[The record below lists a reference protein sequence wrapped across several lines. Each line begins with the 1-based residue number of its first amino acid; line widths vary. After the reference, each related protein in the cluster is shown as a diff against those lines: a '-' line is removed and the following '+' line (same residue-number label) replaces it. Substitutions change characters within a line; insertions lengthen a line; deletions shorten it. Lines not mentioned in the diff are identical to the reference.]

1 MLMDD
6 LMQYGRGNADLDRRI
21 KNKCEA
27 DLVYYAILR
36 EMINDYGVEGLKNI
50 SDIDP
55 DALCISRDQMSAL
68 ASDDGLLRFDGD
80 ERVTG
85 FFNPVTGGYDRR
97 FTDASREHFVR
108 ESFLNCKALRD
119 MVSTS
124 LASSPAYRSVSMTDD
139 EFEAAVDR
147 EFEERILNA
156 NDPGSPLSRV
166 LDIAGS
172 FDGTMGADP
181 ARDYYA
187 MAMPEERMVRDA
199 SDAEA
204 VMNEDR
210 VRRATA
216 AANAPGRFPSAF
228 PGRTALEPGD
238 KIIVLDQAGRA
249 NPVMGLKLSPLMPEF
264 ETLRRSGMGDV
275 LGLYKDQAGHA
286 RSKDPREYDRNNG
299 LLMFDAQKRM
309 LCAAPD
315 PAKGYAREYLSQKR
329 GMELAPSSGIMFGDS
344 EYLRTQGYT
353 AEMTRYLESGYEDDD
368 GFLVPEI
375 DQDTGVRTSMTS
387 YARTNAGYV
396 SSFRTVHAWKMAQV
410 LDRLSGQQL
419 TDNDHAVIQRIMAM
433 PQGSG
438 GTVFGDPERD
448 GEAAVNANADA
459 YFDYIAHVCG
469 DVRSRMSSHEFGIHF
484 EEQNYFSDR
493 RGFLPLLYIT
503 GERTSEFNRARSN
516 PSRYFAFYPFADYTP
531 ANIDV
536 SPLAGDI
543 APAAYNSFIVT
554 DMSHRRSATD
564 TSLADPARNKYAHV
578 ARIDQE
584 MVRSMRAVYDSYANG
599 PRRGGPGRNI
609 GLAKIR
615 RRVGDTGLDDLS
627 RFINPDG
634 SVNGSLVA
642 RVLVEDMNATK
653 AVAREEFLSPA
664 NRTHMENIFRIF
676 SDRNACLGDE
686 PGLEGARLGDAAAI
700 FCLGC
705 GADTPDGFSKA
716 LSGELE
722 ECMNIELRS
731 AYGQD
736 INSYRTMRHIYRAYL
751 SEFASDCA
759 GQLMRDTGLLSPR
772 DELPGTAELNAGFAN
787 ADYGAFA
794 GRVLERMPDPSDPVL
809 RQSLKDLFGTG
820 EFEDDNNYID
830 PGVPQKV
837 VLKANMGRYSSSQFL
852 YQDYNDLLSLLAYSG
867 YAGYEP
873 DASKSARD
881 VMSGLDNRSPMA
893 VQLYA
898 SEAYGIDGGLDGEPE
913 DDGGYND
920 QESDENGRDA
930 ASISDDRVWF
940 ESAFAD
946 PYENARTLA
955 WLDADYS
962 GEPAVID
969 SGRFDADPRAD
980 HAVYEAR
987 NPLKCA
993 ALRRCGEALSRMEPD
1008 FDPSRL
1014 RVSGRG
1020 LISYDGPDGR
1030 PVIRIGP
1037 VIDEEAYIRPIVEDD
1052 PLGTPVPRMPVL
1064 DVGGWPERDAHGS
1077 VLTEARSVSSLP
1089 GIRIGADGRLENPVA
1104 YGALDRRSLLDPD
1117 ERAGTPNNRF
1127 YGISAK
1133 IRPQSGYGHSGDSF
1147 IDRMELSTY
1156 QTGVLENIDRCL
1168 AMHAAA
1174 KNSDGRD
1181 GIARSLFYTNVGPTA
1196 LQKCY
1201 QSGTYLI
1208 DSPAKASVAGSVLR
1222 DYLELA
1228 NDGSGID
1235 YTDVLPAATFGDN
1248 GLFERAMGVA
1258 SLHMAQGRAYRERVV
1273 FPKISVDQN
1282 IGLYNQAANLHQCD
1296 ARDSGR
1302 LDVKSMRDTDSKSA
1316 RVALFQDN
1324 PYLDSVISG
1333 TAKSLG
1339 AVGYLTD
1346 AVRLDRMTG
1355 KTELDP
1361 KIRSAFEAGEKPQVR
1376 MAYISQGIEDF
1387 ETGGLTS
1394 LAPHTGG
1401 QAFDRQ
1407 QLSTMGGLKCLNVEP
1422 DLKFAMVNLGF
1433 NMEDGYVVAKHA
1445 AGKLGHFEEDGTYKP
1460 LQKWDKIGDSESGN
1474 KGIVSKIVDT
1484 DIGAG
1489 MDDRHADD
1497 EFMARYLYDYLAQAR
1512 VNHGG
1517 YDLNGRN
1524 GAFWTAVQA
1533 AADKYL
1539 GYGQPTD
1546 LAAGFR
1552 RVICPDGAT
1561 IGDKSDE
1568 VMRLMSAKGR
1578 KAAASRAAADD
1589 VRESMFQG
1597 LKPYLVDIGRD
1608 LEAGNV
1614 QPFTGAYKAE
1624 HAVWQLFRDNPDL
1637 EVAVTNVCVCTRSN
1651 PSILMNIGE
1660 ACDRDRGR
1668 MGRDG
1673 VDMDDPDAKAA
1684 WLMDHG
1690 ESVLVVRDG
1699 DGCKIPVMGA
1709 TGRFAM
1715 YVDSHTADDKNKD
1728 YNKTAK
1734 SPKAGRRQAAQ
1745 EGYALQGERCCDDYY
1760 RFMAAND
1767 PVLPDN
1773 LAKWNRKLAMNGFM
1787 FDLSS
1792 DAMESRRVSDI
1803 LDGASLSELPGSGGT
1818 AYVAGSVPGVRFV
1831 DMKALADRIID
1842 QVPKGAKPEDL
1853 AGAVSAMG
1861 ENLDFSK
1868 LLMLGRGGKDMAG
1881 SPKSIDD
1888 KLRYM
1893 FVTALG
1899 RDGGGMILL
1908 PDSLAGADMDVDIG
1922 LMETVKA
1929 VDEATGRTYDKQVS
1943 SKVRLDGSPSM
1954 PDGSTRTAAP
1964 LFMSSREIANPD
1976 AELVT
1981 APVDDRLQF
1990 RIFKTALAAAV
2001 ADGLHGM
2008 DLIPEGDGH
2017 GRVPMLDDAAYE
2029 QAAGSLSERFE
2040 KLYRS
2045 APDEPSLSLDNM
2057 NGWAKKNV
2065 YYFSVQD
2072 SLTSVWNGDPTLSID
2087 EIGISFEKAKSLGI
2101 LRPKEGLDQEALR
2114 GIPDTYEFMADRY
2127 EPLGE
2132 DDLIV
2137 VNRSPGQTTG
2147 CIRAF
2152 YPKVTCEAGGGISTH
2167 PACAT
2172 IFDGDYDG
2180 DTVGAADPLH
2190 PKRLQRGTEEYEA
2203 MAGAARKE
2211 LLSRMSMRGNMV
2223 HEAEYDDIKLP
2234 DGGEIRNV
2242 HPLFI
2247 AGNADYAVA
2256 KHNMRQAGPDG
2267 APACGYDI
2275 DREISAITVM
2285 ANMLYE
2291 LRNSAYDNINGADGL
2306 ITMASARNI
2315 IDARGRQ
2322 IDAMSEFFKQLD
2334 AGSGTERDRKSAEFW
2349 KDVAGKFEAAR
2360 DGFRNEKPGDHDR
2373 TRESVERL
2381 EKTVFGRFRRVYDD
2395 MAGFISSPPLMTH
2408 GETQHEILYN
2418 IIRDANISKKGKEPQ
2433 LNALLSYSSVG
2444 EACGGK
2450 LSVARN
2456 ENKKFELL
2464 HDGKS
2469 SAGFDPE
2476 IRMSN
2481 RNPVSDVPKSPFMT
2495 QVESH
2500 TVAQSD
2506 KSDATGMGGA
2516 MAQKMQKLFSP
2527 AGYGAFGLRISGPIT
2542 QSYLDAKQ
2550 NVTKCGNN
2558 LKIGKFVLDSV
2569 AKFQKFD
2576 EFTDDAMSGAD
2587 LNQVFRGQFTRSA
2600 VTSQKTGKRVPVSM
2614 TVDECIE
2621 QMDNFIR
2628 VMGHPGF
2635 TEIDKAVASAVLSKY
2650 ESEEPDTGRR
2660 IVKDP
2665 VRTADLTGDVTYA
2678 IMYGGDKAMPE
2689 ILNNMAKNHRGPFS
2703 GSFGYDGRVS
2713 AADIRKALT
2722 EGMPSGAELSCSVDR
2737 ILAPDVPESVGLH
2750 GTGPEAASN
2759 VVKEKSDALSK
2770 ALSKV
2775 QAGISG
2781 DMAGKILAGFKASGQ
2796 SSCEGAYNKMTAM
2809 EAAKSS
2815 GYGGGAESG
2824 PPSPADD

>member
-36 EMINDYGVEGLKNI
+36 EMIRDYGVEGLRNI

-85 FFNPVTGGYDRR
+85 FFNPDTNGYDRA
-97 FTDASREHFVR
+97 FTDASRAHFVR

-124 LASSPAYRSVSMTDD
+124 LASSPAYRSLSMTDD

-147 EFEERILNA
+147 EFETRILNK
-156 NDPGSPLSRV
+156 NDPGSPLNRV

-172 FDGTMGADP
+172 FSDTMGADP

-187 MAMPEERMVRDA
+187 MAMPAERMVRDEA
-199 SDAEA
+199 DAEA

-210 VRRATA
+210 ARRATA
-216 AANAPGRFPSAF
+216 EANGPGRFPSAF
-228 PGRTALEPGD
+228 PGRNTVEPGD

-264 ETLRRSGMGDV
+264 ETLRKSGMGDA

-309 LCAAPD
+309 LSAAPD
-315 PAKGYAREYLSQKR
+315 PSKGYAREYLSQKR
-329 GMELAPSSGIMFGDS
+329 GLELARANGILFGES
-344 EYLRTQGYT
+344 EYLNTQGYT
-353 AEMTRYLESGYEDDD
+353 VETTMYTEGGYEDDD

-375 DQDTGVRTSMTS
+375 DHNTGVRTSTTS
-387 YARTNAGYV
+387 YARTNAGYAA
-396 SSFRTVHAWKMAQV
+396 SFRTIHSWKMAQV
-410 LDRLSGQQL
+410 IDRLSSQSL
-419 TDNDHAVIQRIMAM
+419 TDNDHAVIQKIMSL
-433 PQGSG
+433 PQGGS

-469 DVRSRMSSHEFGIHF
+469 DVRRKMSSHEFGIHF

-493 RGFLPLLYIT
+493 RGFVPLLYIT
-503 GERTSEFNRARSN
+503 GERTNEYNRARSN
-516 PSRYFAFYPFADYTP
+516 PSRYFAFYPFANYTP

-564 TSLADPARNKYAHV
+564 TSLSDPARNKFAHV
-578 ARIDQE
+578 SRIDRDL
-584 MVRSMRAVYDSYANG
+584 VRAMRKTYDDYANG
-599 PRRGGPGRNI
+599 PRRGMPGRDI
-609 GLAKIR
+609 SLAKIR

-634 SVNGSLVA
+634 SVNGPLVA

-653 AVAREEFLSPA
+653 AVLREEFLSPA
-664 NRTHMENIFRIF
+664 NRTHMANIFRIF
-676 SDRNACLGDE
+676 ADRNACLEDE
-686 PGLEGARLGDAAAI
+686 PGIEGARMGDAAAI

-705 GADTPDGFSKA
+705 GADTADGFSKA

-736 INSYRTMRHIYRAYL
+736 INSYRAMRHIYRAYL
-751 SEFASDCA
+751 SEFASDCTN
-759 GQLMRDTGLLSPR
+759 QLMRDMNLASAR
-772 DELPGTAELNAGFAN
+772 DELPGSSELNTGFAN
-787 ADYGAFA
+787 SDYDAFA
-794 GRVLERMPDPSDPVL
+794 GRILERMPDPSDPVL

-820 EFEDDNNYID
+820 EFEDENNHID
-830 PGVPQKV
+830 PDVPQKII
-837 VLKANMGRYSSSQFL
+837 LKANMGRYSSSQFL

-873 DASKSARD
+873 DTSKPAAG
-881 VMSGLDNRSPMA
+881 VMAGLDNRAPVA

-898 SEAYGIDGGLDGEPE
+898 SEAYGIDGGPDGE
-913 DDGGYND
+913 DDNDGGYYD
-920 QESDENGRDA
+920 QDSDDGGRDA
-930 ASISDDRVWF
+930 ASISDDRIWF

-946 PYENARTLA
+946 PYENARTLE

-962 GEPAVID
+962 GEPAVIG
-969 SGRFDADPRAD
+969 SGRFDSDPRAE

-993 ALRRCGEALSRMEPD
+993 ALRRCGEILARTEAD

-1014 RVSGRG
+1014 RVSQRG
-1020 LISYDGPDGR
+1020 LISYDGPDGQ

-1037 VIDEEAYIRPIVEDD
+1037 VIDEEAYIRPIVIDD
-1052 PLGTPVPRMPVL
+1052 PSGTPALHMPVL
-1064 DVGGWPERDAHGS
+1064 DPGGWPERDARGT
-1077 VLTEARSVSSLP
+1077 VLTQVKNVSSLS
-1089 GIRIGADGRLENPVA
+1089 GIWIDSDGKLTNPVS
-1104 YGALDRRSLLDPD
+1104 YGALDRRSLLDPE

-1133 IRPQSGYGHSGDSF
+1133 IRPQSGYGHSGDTF

-1156 QTGVLENIDRCL
+1156 QMGVLENIDRCL
-1168 AMHAAA
+1168 SMHVAA

-1181 GIARSLFYTNVGPTA
+1181 GIARSLFYTNVGPTS

-1208 DSPAKASVAGSVLR
+1208 DSPAKSSVAGNILR

-1228 NDGSGID
+1228 NENSGIE
-1235 YTDVLPAATFGDN
+1235 YTDVLPVATFGDN
-1248 GLFERAMGVA
+1248 DLFERAMGVA

-1346 AVRLDRMTG
+1346 AVRIDRMTG
-1355 KTELDP
+1355 KAELDP
-1361 KIRSAFEAGEKPQVR
+1361 KVRSAFESGERPQVR

-1387 ETGGLTS
+1387 ETGDLTS
-1394 LAPHTGG
+1394 IAPHTGG

-1445 AGKLGHFEEDGTYKP
+1445 ARKLGHFEEDGTYKP

-1489 MDDRHADD
+1489 MDDRRADD

-1517 YDLNGRN
+1517 YDPDGRN

-1546 LAAGFR
+1546 LKAGFQ
-1552 RVICPDGAT
+1552 RVICPDGET
-1561 IGDKSDE
+1561 IGDKIDE
-1568 VMRLMSAKGR
+1568 IMELASVKGR
-1578 KAAASRAAADD
+1578 KAGASRAKADS
-1589 VRESMFQG
+1589 VREAMFQG

-1660 ACDRDRGR
+1660 ACDMDRYY
-1668 MGRDG
+1668 MEQDG
-1673 VDMDDPDAKAA
+1673 VDMDDERAKAA
-1684 WLMDHG
+1684 WLLDNG
-1690 ESVLVVRDG
+1690 ESVLVMRDE
-1699 DGCKIPVMGA
+1699 DGNKFPVMGA
-1709 TGRFAM
+1709 AGRFAM

-1745 EGYALQGERCCDDYY
+1745 EGYALQGERCCEDYY
-1760 RFMAAND
+1760 AFMAAND
-1767 PVLPDN
+1767 PALPDN

-1792 DAMESRRVSDI
+1792 EAMESRRVCDI
-1803 LDGASLSELPGSGGT
+1803 LDGAKLAELPGSDGA
-1818 AYVAGSVPGVRFV
+1818 AYLSDAVPGIRFV
-1831 DMKALADRIID
+1831 DMKSLADRIIA
-1842 QVPKGAKPEDL
+1842 QVPRGAKPEDL
-1853 AGAVSAMG
+1853 ANAVAAMD

-1868 LLMLGRGGKDMAG
+1868 LLAMGQGGKDMAG

-1908 PDSLAGADMDVDIG
+1908 PDSLSEADMDVDIG
-1922 LMETVKA
+1922 LTETVKA
-1929 VDEATGRTYDKQVS
+1929 TDEATGRTYDKQVA
-1943 SKVRLDGSPSM
+1943 SKVRLDGAPSM
-1954 PDGSTRTAAP
+1954 PDGSMRAAAP

-2001 ADGLHGM
+2001 ADGLHDM

-2017 GRVPMLDDAAYE
+2017 GRVPMLDDKAYE
-2029 QAAGSLSERFE
+2029 QAVAGLTERFE

-2045 APDEPSLSLDNM
+2045 APDEPSLSLDDM
-2057 NGWAKKNV
+2057 NGWSKKNV

-2101 LRPKEGLDQEALR
+2101 LRPKENLDQEALR
-2114 GIPDTYEFMADRY
+2114 RIPDTYEFMADRY

-2152 YPKVTCEAGGGISTH
+2152 YPKVTCESGGGISTH

-2180 DTVGAADPLH
+2180 DTVGVADPLH
-2190 PKRLQRGTEEYEA
+2190 PKRLQRGTDRYEA

-2256 KHNMRQAGPDG
+2256 KHNMRQPGGDG
-2267 APACGYDI
+2267 GPACGYDI
-2275 DREISAITVM
+2275 DREISAVTVM

-2306 ITMASARNI
+2306 ITMASAQNI
-2315 IDARGRQ
+2315 IAARGRQ
-2322 IDAMSEFFKQLD
+2322 IDAMSGFFEQLD
-2334 AGSGTERDRKSAEFW
+2334 SESGTERDRASAMFW
-2349 KDVAGKFEAAR
+2349 KDVFDKFGEAR
-2360 DGFRNEKPGDHDR
+2360 DGFRNEQPGSHDA
-2373 TRESVERL
+2373 TRKAVEGL
-2381 EKTVFGRFRRVYDD
+2381 EKTVFDRFRQAYDD
-2395 MAGFISSPPLMTH
+2395 MAGFISSKPLMTH
-2408 GETQHEILYN
+2408 GETQHEILHN
-2418 IIRDANISKKGKEPQ
+2418 IIHDANISKKGKEPQ

-2456 ENKKFELL
+2456 AGKKFELL
-2464 HDGKS
+2464 YDGEPCVK
-2469 SAGFDPE
+2469 FDPE

-2481 RNPVSDVPKSPFMT
+2481 RNPVSDVPKSTFMT
-2495 QVESH
+2495 QIESH

-2576 EFTDDAMSGAD
+2576 EFTDKSMDGVD
-2587 LNQVFRGQFTRSA
+2587 LNQVFRGQFTRSMS
-2600 VTSQKTGKRVPVSM
+2600 TSQKTGRRSPVYM
-2614 TVDECIE
+2614 TVGECIE
-2621 QMDNFIR
+2621 QMDNFIQ

-2650 ESEEPDTGRR
+2650 ETEEQDTGRM

-2665 VRTADLTGDVTYA
+2665 VKSADLTGDVTYA

-2689 ILNNMAKNHRGPFS
+2689 ILNNMAKNHKGPFS
-2703 GSFGYDGRVS
+2703 GSFGYDGRVD
-2713 AADIRKALT
+2713 AADIRAALMD
-2722 EGMPSGAELSCSVDR
+2722 GMSAGAELSGSIDR
-2737 ILAPDVPESVGLH
+2737 ILEPDAPEPVGMQAA
-2750 GTGPEAASN
+2750 GPGAASS
-2759 VVKEKSDALSK
+2759 VVKEKSDALAK

-2775 QAGISG
+2775 QAGMSG
-2781 DMAGKILAGFKASGQ
+2781 DAVGKILAGFKASKPG
-2796 SSCEGAYNKMTAM
+2796 SCEGAYHKMTAM
-2809 EAAKSS
+2809 QAGKPAGPDPDAKT
-2815 GYGGGAESG
+2815 
-2824 PPSPADD
+2824 PPSPADS